1 MKKGM
6 KGAETLQPRTGSIGR
21 RADTLFKINKTRT
34 VKENQNLKEKKTH

>member
-21 RADTLFKINKTRT
+21 RADT
-34 VKENQNLKEKKTH
+34 VLKLTKGGQ